1 MEKNS
6 IEIVRSYSQ
15 KLNLGN
21 YTTCDFFCSIK
32 AEVDDKEVAAKSKE
46 LNDFC
51 LEEVSKSIKEYLG
64 PKTVDT
70 KLGEEFQKNYNQR
83 SVLDQ
88 IKEEQK

>member
-46 LNDFC
+46 LNELC
-51 LEEVSKSIKEYLG
+51 LNEVEKSIKEYLE
-64 PKTVDT
+64 PKQCDKKV
-70 KLGEEFQKNYNQR
+70 GEQWQENYNQATII
-83 SVLDQ
+83 Q
-88 IKEEQK
+88 AIKEEQK